1 MINSYICLDITSC
14 KQFNE
19 THEMKEKRSWSEKPI
34 PSLIIS
40 IIGLLFIIFAL
51 ANLLGLVK
59 EPIKNTSSIF
69 GIVFG
74 LILMYPIFKKKK
86 KKN

>member
-1 MINSYICLDITSC
+1 M
-14 KQFNE
+14 E
-19 THEMKEKRSWSEKPI
+19 EKRKWSEKPI

-74 LILMYPIFKKKK
+74 LILMYPIFKKKRVEK
-86 KKN
+86 

>member
-1 MINSYICLDITSC
+1 
-14 KQFNE
+14 
-19 THEMKEKRSWSEKPI
+19 MKEKRSWSEKPI

-51 ANLLGLVK
+51 VNLLGFVK
-59 EPIKNTSSIF
+59 KPIENTSSIF
-69 GIVFG
+69 GIVLG
-74 LILMYPIFKKKK
+74 LILIYPIFKKKQ

>member
-1 MINSYICLDITSC
+1 
-14 KQFNE
+14 
-19 THEMKEKRSWSEKPI
+19 MKEKRSWSEKPI

-59 EPIKNTSSIF
+59 EPIKNTSSLF

-74 LILMYPIFKKKK
+74 LILMYPIFKKKQ

>member
-1 MINSYICLDITSC
+1 
-14 KQFNE
+14 
-19 THEMKEKRSWSEKPI
+19 MKEKRSWSEKPI